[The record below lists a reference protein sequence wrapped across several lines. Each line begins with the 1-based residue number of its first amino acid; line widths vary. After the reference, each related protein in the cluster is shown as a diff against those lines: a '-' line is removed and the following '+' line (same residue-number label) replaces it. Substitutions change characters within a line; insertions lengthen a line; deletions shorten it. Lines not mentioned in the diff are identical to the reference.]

1 MDKRQ
6 LASRIW
12 ESANTMRSK
21 IEAQEYKD
29 YILGFIFYKFLSDQ
43 IEQLM
48 YANDVEPDELAEVLV
63 EDDVETV
70 EFVQNR
76 LGYFIS
82 YNNLHSTWRAA
93 GSDFNVANVRD
104 ALAAFD
110 RLLLPSRAHVFKD
123 IFRTLETGLSKLGS
137 NATSQTKAIKD
148 LLDLI
153 HDIPTDG
160 AQGYD
165 VLGFIYEYLISMF
178 AANSGKKAGEFYT
191 PHEVSEVM
199 SRIVA
204 AHIQGRDT
212 ITIYDPTS
220 GSGSLLLNI
229 GQAVAR
235 HMGDPD
241 AIKYYAQ
248 EVMKNTFNLT
258 RMNLVMRGV
267 KADNIVARNGDS
279 LKHDWPM
286 FDESD
291 PENTYDPLFVD
302 AVVSNPPY
310 SQSWKPEGMDTD
322 PRFTQYGLAPQNKAD
337 YAFLLHE
344 LFHIKPDGI
353 MTIVLPHGVLFRGGA
368 EETIRARL
376 IEANNIDTII
386 GLPSSIFYGTSIPT
400 IIMVLKKQRSH
411 DDVLFIDA
419 SQGFIKD
426 GKNNFLRARDIE
438 RIVDTVHARRDVEHF
453 ARVVSRDEIRANGYN
468 LNIPRYVSATL
479 PPESVDF
486 FATVNG
492 GIPVSEIDA
501 LAEYWDELPG
511 LREALFDEN
520 SNGYAAIRTDDIRKT
535 VLEHS
540 AAGALADTLNEA
552 LDGFAK
558 SLETDL
564 IDGAMAV
571 PVNTTEDGI
580 KADLFARLAPVPLVN
595 EYQGYQ
601 LLHEKWLIIVND
613 LTILQTEGWDA
624 MRVIDPVMEWKTKD
638 KKKVY
643 VQTGWEGRVA
653 TFEVIRDLYLPELR
667 DQVDDLTNERDS
679 VDAELT
685 ALIEGLSEE
694 DKTDLADVL
703 NAKETSFLKTDLNK
717 AVKALPALP
726 KGEQWPEGSIEAIQI
741 EAKRLL
747 DRLTKVKKQLKTA
760 NEELEAKTHE
770 TVEDLTD
777 DQIVEVLS
785 TKWVAA
791 LMVQLS
797 LLPTL
802 ALRDLADQV
811 QHLQDKY
818 ATPLTEL
825 DTQIATTERSL
836 LTSLDR
842 LTGSDTD
849 MQAVEALKQMLGGGL
864 RG

>member
-43 IEQLM
+43 VEQLM

-63 EDDVETV
+63 EEDAETV

-82 YNNLHSTWRAA
+82 YDNLHSTWRAA
-93 GSDFNVANVRD
+93 GSDFNVADVRD

-153 HDIPTDG
+153 NDIPTDG

-191 PHEVSEVM
+191 PHEVSEIM

-204 AHIQGRDT
+204 AHTQDRET
-212 ITIYDPTS
+212 LTIYDPTS

-279 LKHDWPM
+279 LEHDWPM

-310 SQSWKPEGMDTD
+310 SQSWKPEGMGAD

-453 ARVVSRDEIRANGYN
+453 ARVVSRDEIRANDYN

-520 SNGYAAIRTDDIRKT
+520 SNGYAAIRTDDIRET

-558 SLETDL
+558 SLETNL

-571 PVNTTEDGI
+571 PVNTAEDGI

-601 LLHEKWLIIVND
+601 LLHEKWLIIAND

-624 MRVIDPVMEWKTKD
+624 MRVIDPVMEWKTRD

-703 NAKETSFLKTDLNK
+703 NAKETGFLKTDLNR

-726 KGEQWPEGSIEAIQI
+726 KGELWPEGSIEAIQI

-770 TVEDLTD
+770 TVENLTD

-791 LMVQLS
+791 LMVQLA
-797 LLPTL
+797 LLPSL
-802 ALRDLADQV
+802 ALRELADQV
-811 QHLQDKY
+811 QRLQEKY

-836 LTSLDR
+836 LVSLDQ
-842 LTGSDTD
+842 LTGSDAD
-849 MQAVEALKQMLGGGL
+849 MQAVAALKQMLGGGQ
-864 RG
+864 RD

>member
-6 LASRIW
+6 VASRIW

-43 IEQLM
+43 VEKLM
-48 YANDVEPDELAEVLV
+48 YTNDVAPDELADVLV
-63 EDDVETV
+63 ESDSETV

-76 LGYFIS
+76 LGYFIA
-82 YNNLHSTWRAA
+82 YDNLHSTWRKE
-93 GSDFNVANVRD
+93 GGDFNVADVRD

-110 RLLLPSRAHVFKD
+110 RLILPSRSHVFKD
-123 IFRTLETGLSKLGS
+123 IFRTLETGLSKLGDS
-137 NATSQTKAIKD
+137 ATKQTKAIRD

-153 HDIPTDG
+153 NDIPTDG
-160 AQGYD
+160 SQGYD
-165 VLGFIYEYLISMF
+165 VLGFIYEYLISKF
-178 AANSGKKAGEFYT
+178 AANAGKKAGEFYT

-248 EVMKNTFNLT
+248 EIKENTFNLT

-267 KADNIVARNGDS
+267 KADNIVARSGDS
-279 LKHDWPM
+279 LEHDWPM
-286 FDESD
+286 FDDAD

-310 SQSWKPEGMDTD
+310 SQRWKPEGKATD
-322 PRFTQYGLAPQNKAD
+322 PRFTKYGLAPETKAD

-344 LFHIKPDGI
+344 LFHVKSDGI

-368 EETIRARL
+368 EETIRTRL

-386 GLPSSIFYGTSIPT
+386 GLPGSIFFGTGIPT

-419 SQGFIKD
+419 SQDFVKD
-426 GKNNFLRARDIE
+426 GKNNVLRARDIE
-438 RIVDTVHARRDVEHF
+438 RIVDAVHARQDVANY
-453 ARVVSRDEIRANGYN
+453 ARVVSREEIRDNDYN

-479 PPESVDF
+479 PPEPVDF

-492 GIPVSEIDA
+492 GIPVAEIDD
-501 LAEYWDELPG
+501 LAEYWEELPG
-511 LREALFDEN
+511 LRESLFVED
-520 SNGYAAIRTDDIRKT
+520 SNGSAVLATDDIRNAI
-535 VLEHS
+535 LSHE
-540 AAGALADTLNEA
+540 AAEALGGRMNAALAGLPEA
-552 LDGFAK
+552 LH
-558 SLETDL
+558 TDL
-564 IDGAMAV
+564 IENAMTV
-571 PVNTTEDGI
+571 SVNTADDAI
-580 KADLFARLAPVPLVN
+580 KADLFNRLAPVPLVD

-601 LLHEKWLIIVND
+601 LLHEKWRVTSND

-624 MRVIDPVMEWKTKD
+624 VRVVDPVMEWKTKNNR
-638 KKKVY
+638 KVY
-643 VQTGWEGRVA
+643 TQTGWEGRVA
-653 TFEVIRDLYLPELR
+653 PFDIVRNLYLPELAER
-667 DQVDDLTNERDS
+667 VADLADERDS
-679 VDAELT
+679 IEAEL
-685 ALIEGLSEE
+685 AAIIEGLSEE
-694 DKTDLADVL
+694 DKTDLTEVL
-703 NAKETSFLKTDLNK
+703 NAKEDWFLKGQLNK
-717 AVKALPALP
+717 AVKALQ
-726 KGEQWPEGSIEAIQI
+726 KDEQWPEGSVEAIQI

-747 DRLTKVKKQLKTA
+747 DRLTKVKSELKKATQ
-760 NEELEAKTHE
+760 ELEEKTHE
-770 TVEDLTD
+770 TIKSLDAA
-777 DQIVEVLS
+777 QIDEVL
-785 TKWVAA
+785 THKWVTA
-791 LMVQLS
+791 LMAQLAQ
-797 LLPTL
+797 LPTL
-802 ALRDLADQV
+802 ALGGLASKIQR
-811 QHLQDKY
+811 LRDKY

-825 DTQIATTERSL
+825 DTQIARTERNL
-836 LTSLDR
+836 LSALNG
-842 LTGSDTD
+842 LTGSDAD
-849 MQAVEALKQMLGGGL
+849 LQAVAALKQMLGGGQ
-864 RG
+864 RD

>member
-43 IEQLM
+43 VEQLM
-48 YANDVEPDELAEVLV
+48 YANDVAPEDLEATLT
-63 EDDVETV
+63 EDDPETV

-82 YNNLHSTWRAA
+82 YDNLYSTWRAA
-93 GSDFNVANVRD
+93 GNDFDVSDVRD
-104 ALAAFD
+104 AVAAFN
-110 RLLLPSRAHVFKD
+110 RLIHPGRSHVFKD
-123 IFRTLETGLSKLGS
+123 ILHTLETGLSKLGS

-153 HDIPTDG
+153 NDIPTDG

-165 VLGFIYEYLISMF
+165 VLGFIYEYLISKF
-178 AANSGKKAGEFYT
+178 AANAGKKAGEFYT
-191 PHEVSEVM
+191 PHEVSEIM

-204 AHIQGRDT
+204 AHLKGRDT

-248 EVMKNTFNLT
+248 ELKANTFNLT
-258 RMNLVMRGV
+258 RMNLVMRGI
-267 KADNIVARNGDS
+267 KADNIVARSGDS
-279 LKHDWPM
+279 LEHDWPM
-286 FDESD
+286 FDEAA
-291 PENTYDPLFVD
+291 PQETYEPLFVD

-310 SQSWKPEGMDTD
+310 SQKWKPEGKATD
-322 PRFTQYGLAPQNKAD
+322 PRFTKYGLAPETKAD

-353 MTIVLPHGVLFRGGA
+353 LTIILPHGVLFRGGT
-368 EETIRARL
+368 EETIRTRL
-376 IEANNIDTII
+376 IEANNIDTVI
-386 GLPSSIFYGTSIPT
+386 GLPSSVFFGTGIPT

-419 SQGFIKD
+419 SQDFVKE
-426 GKNNFLRARDIE
+426 GKNNLLRARDIE
-438 RIVDTVHARRDVEHF
+438 RIVDTVLAREDVENY
-453 ARVVSRDEIRANGYN
+453 ARVVSRDEIRDNDYN
-468 LNIPRYVSATL
+468 LNIPRYVSAT
-479 PPESVDF
+479 PAPESVDF
-486 FATVNG
+486 FATING

-501 LAEYWDELPG
+501 LAEYWDVLPG
-511 LREALFDEN
+511 LREALFDED
-520 SNGYAAIRTDDIRKT
+520 SNGYASICTTDIRDT
-535 VLEHS
+535 VLKHS
-540 AAGALADTLNEA
+540 AAGALADTLNAA
-552 LDGFAK
+552 LDGFAE

-564 IDGAMAV
+564 IDNAMSV
-571 PVNTTEDGI
+571 PVNTAEDRI

-601 LLHEKWLIIVND
+601 LLHEKWLTIAND

-624 MRVIDPVMEWKTKD
+624 MRVVDPVMEWKTKD
-638 KKKVY
+638 KKKVE

-653 TFEVIRDLYLPELR
+653 TFEVVRDMYLPELR
-667 DQVDDLTNERDS
+667 DQVDDLTAERDS
-679 VDAELT
+679 IDAELT

-703 NAKETSFLKTDLNK
+703 NAKETGFLKTDLNK

-726 KGEQWPEGSIEAIQI
+726 KGEQWPESSIEAIQI
-741 EAKRLL
+741 EAKQLG
-747 DRLTKVKKQLKTA
+747 DRLSKVKSQLKKA

-770 TVEDLTD
+770 TVEKLTN

-791 LMVQLS
+791 LMVQLA

-802 ALRDLADQV
+802 TLRELADQV
-811 QHLQDKY
+811 QRLQNKY

-825 DTQIATTERSL
+825 DTQIATTEHSL
-836 LTSLDR
+836 LASLDK
-842 LTGSDTD
+842 LTGSDAD
-849 MQAVEALKQMLGGGL
+849 MQAVAALKQMLGGGQ
-864 RG
+864 RD

>member
-43 IEQLM
+43 VEQLM

-63 EDDVETV
+63 EDDHETV
-70 EFVQNR
+70 EFVQHR

-93 GSDFNVANVRD
+93 GSDFNVADVRD

-110 RLLLPSRAHVFKD
+110 RLILPSRAHVFND

-137 NATSQTKAIKD
+137 SATSQTKAIKD

-153 HDIPTDG
+153 NDIPTDG
-160 AQGYD
+160 TQGYD
-165 VLGFIYEYLISMF
+165 VLGFIYEYLISKF

-248 EVMKNTFNLT
+248 ELKDNTFNLT

-286 FDESD
+286 FDETD

-310 SQSWKPEGMDTD
+310 SQKWEPEGMDTD

-368 EETIRARL
+368 EGTIRTRL

-386 GLPSSIFYGTSIPT
+386 GLPSSAFYGTGIPT

-426 GKNNFLRARDIE
+426 GKNNLLRARDIE

-453 ARVVSRDEIRANGYN
+453 ARVVSRDEIRDNNYN

-486 FATVNG
+486 FATING

-501 LAEYWDELPG
+501 LAEYWDVLPG
-511 LREALFDEN
+511 LREALFDEDA
-520 SNGYAAIRTDDIRKT
+520 NGYATLRTADIRET

-552 LDGFAK
+552 LGGFAE
-558 SLETDL
+558 SLETNL

-571 PVNTTEDGI
+571 PVNTAEDGI

-601 LLHEKWLIIVND
+601 LLHEKWLTIAND
-613 LTILQTEGWDA
+613 LTILQTEGWGA

-667 DQVDDLTNERDS
+667 DQVDDLTAERDS
-679 VDAELT
+679 VDAELA

-694 DKTDLADVL
+694 DRTDLADVL
-703 NAKETSFLKTDLNK
+703 NAKETGFLKTDLNK

-726 KGEQWPEGSIEAIQI
+726 KSEQWPEGSIEAIQI
-741 EAKRLL
+741 EAKQLL
-747 DRLTKVKKQLKTA
+747 DRLTKVKSQLKKA
-760 NEELEAKTHE
+760 NEALEAKTHE
-770 TVEDLTD
+770 TVENLTD
-777 DQIVEVLS
+777 DQVVEVLS

-791 LMVQLS
+791 LMVQLAQ
-797 LLPTL
+797 LPTL
-802 ALRDLADQV
+802 ALRELADQV
-811 QHLQDKY
+811 QRLKDKY

-836 LTSLDR
+836 LASLDQ
-842 LTGSDTD
+842 LSGSDAD
-849 MQAVEALKQMLGGGL
+849 MQAAAALKQMLGGGQHD
-864 RG
+864 

>member
-43 IEQLM
+43 VEQFM
-48 YANDVEPDELAEVLV
+48 YKNEVAPEELAKVLV
-63 EDDVETV
+63 ESDADTV
-70 EFVQNR
+70 EFLQDQ
-76 LGYFIS
+76 LGYFIG
-82 YNNLHSTWRAA
+82 YDNLYSTWRAA
-93 GSDFNVANVRD
+93 GSDFNVADVRD

-110 RLLLPSRAHVFKD
+110 RLILPNRAHVFKD
-123 IFRTLETGLSKLGS
+123 ILRTLETGLSKLGT
-137 NATSQTKAIKD
+137 NAISQTKAIKD

-153 HDIPTDG
+153 NDIPTDG
-160 AQGYD
+160 TQGYD
-165 VLGFIYEYLISMF
+165 VLGFIYEYLISKF
-178 AANSGKKAGEFYT
+178 AANAGKKAGEFYT
-191 PHEVSEVM
+191 PHEVSEIM

-204 AHIQGRDT
+204 THIQGRDT

-235 HMGDPD
+235 HMGDRD

-248 EVMKNTFNLT
+248 EIKENTFNLT

-267 KADNIVARNGDS
+267 KPDNIVARNGDS
-279 LKHDWPM
+279 LEHDWPM

-310 SQSWKPEGMDTD
+310 SQKWKPAGKAAD
-322 PRFTQYGLAPQNKAD
+322 PRFTQYGLAPETKAD

-344 LFHIKPDGI
+344 LFHVKPDGI
-353 MTIVLPHGVLFRGGA
+353 MAIVLPHGVLFRGGA
-368 EETIRARL
+368 EEAIRTRL

-386 GLPSSIFYGTSIPT
+386 GLPSSIFYGTGIPT
-400 IIMVLKKQRSH
+400 IIMVLKKQRSN

-426 GKNNFLRARDIE
+426 GKNNLLRARDIE
-438 RIVDTVHARRDVEHF
+438 RIVDTVQARHSVEHF
-453 ARVVSRDEIRANGYN
+453 ARVVSRDEIRDNDYN
-468 LNIPRYVSATL
+468 LNIPRYVSATQ

-501 LAEYWDELPG
+501 LAEYWDVLPG
-511 LREALFDEN
+511 LREALFDEGA
-520 SNGYAAIRTDDIRKT
+520 NGYATIRTTDIRET

-558 SLETDL
+558 SLESDL

-571 PVNTTEDGI
+571 PVSTAEDGI
-580 KADLFARLAPVPLVN
+580 KADLFARLAPVPLVD

-601 LLHEKWLIIVND
+601 LLHEKWLVIAND

-624 MRVIDPVMEWKTKD
+624 VRVVDPVMEWKTKN
-638 KKKVY
+638 KKKIE
-643 VQTGWEGRVA
+643 VQTGWKGRVA
-653 TFEVIRDLYLPELR
+653 TFEIVRDLYLTQLR
-667 DQVDDLTNERDS
+667 DQVDDLTNKRDS

-703 NAKETSFLKTDLNK
+703 NAKETGFLKTDLNK
-717 AVKALPALP
+717 AVKAIPTLP
-726 KGEQWPEGSIEAIQI
+726 KGEQWPEGSIESIQI
-741 EAKRLL
+741 EAKQLL
-747 DRLTKVKKQLKTA
+747 DRLTKVKSQLKKA
-760 NEELEAKTHE
+760 NEELETKTHE
-770 TVEDLTD
+770 TVEKLTD
-777 DQIVEVLS
+777 DQVVEVLS
-785 TKWVAA
+785 TKWVAG
-791 LMVQLS
+791 LMVQLAQ
-797 LLPTL
+797 LPTL
-802 ALRDLADQV
+802 ALRELADQV
-811 QHLQDKY
+811 QRLQDKY

-836 LTSLDR
+836 LASLDQ
-842 LTGSDTD
+842 LTGSDAD
-849 MQAVEALKQMLGGGL
+849 MQAVAALKQMLGGDQ
-864 RG
+864 RD